1 MINNLIKNTP
11 WLEYVLGIIVYFIL
25 ISNQQFSLGIVWLI
39 FVLYG
44 WTIISILVQSYSLQ
58 SFIYALCGFGI
69 IIAITLF
76 FMNGVQE
83 VPFPKGAVQFKLDGI
98 AQSLVVFFIF
108 TVPLIVYQ
116 QQTKENAQEESSV
129 MIEKKPDI
137 EKTQENNNL
146 EDNNNS
152 EWEEATTEDL
162 ESGRFE
168 PI

>member
-1 MINNLIKNTP
+1 MINNLIKSTP

-44 WTIISILVQSYSLQ
+44 WTIISILVQNYSLQ

-69 IIAITLF
+69 IVAITLF
-76 FMNGVQE
+76 FMNGVEE

-116 QQTKENAQEESSV
+116 QQTKDSSLAAPSV
-129 MIEKKPDI
+129 MIEKPYI
-137 EKTQENNNL
+137 EKTPENNEL
-146 EDNNNS
+146 EDNDNS
-152 EWEEATTEDL
+152 EWEEATAEDL

-168 PI
+168 AI

>member
-1 MINNLIKNTP
+1 MINNLIKNTH

-76 FMNGVQE
+76 FMNGVEE
-83 VPFPKGAVQFKLDGI
+83 VPFPKGAIQFKLDGI

-108 TVPLIVYQ
+108 TAPLIVYQ
-116 QQTKENAQEESSV
+116 QQTKDNATAGPSV
-129 MIEKKPDI
+129 MIEKTP
-137 EKTQENNNL
+137 ENNEL
-146 EDNNNS
+146 EDNDNS
-152 EWEEATTEDL
+152 EWEEATAEDL

-168 PI
+168 AI

>member
-1 MINNLIKNTP
+1 MINNLIKNTH

-76 FMNGVQE
+76 FMNGVEE
-83 VPFPKGAVQFKLDGI
+83 VPFPKGAIQFKLDGI

-116 QQTKENAQEESSV
+116 QQTKDNAPAAPSV
-129 MIEKKPDI
+129 MIEKPHI
-137 EKTQENNNL
+137 EKTPENNEL
-146 EDNNNS
+146 EDNDNS
-152 EWEEATTEDL
+152 EWEEATAEDL

-168 PI
+168 AI

>member
-1 MINNLIKNTP
+1 MINNLIKNTH

-76 FMNGVQE
+76 FMNGVEE
-83 VPFPKGAVQFKLDGI
+83 VPFPKGAIQFKLDGI

-108 TVPLIVYQ
+108 TAPLIVYQ
-116 QQTKENAQEESSV
+116 QQTKDNALEEPSA
-129 MIEKKPDI
+129 MIEKPHI
-137 EKTQENNNL
+137 EKISENNEL
-146 EDNNNS
+146 EDNDNS
-152 EWEEATTEDL
+152 EWEEATAEDL

-168 PI
+168 VI

>member
-11 WLEYVLGIIVYFIL
+11 WLEYLLGIIVYFIL
-25 ISNQQFSLGIVWLI
+25 VSNQQFSLGIVWLI

-44 WTIISILVQSYSLQ
+44 WTILSILVQSYSLQ

-76 FMNGVQE
+76 FMNGVEE
-83 VPFPKGAVQFKLDGI
+83 VPFPKGAIQFKLDGI

-116 QQTKENAQEESSV
+116 QQTKDNTPVAPSV
-129 MIEKKPDI
+129 MIEKPP
-137 EKTQENNNL
+137 ENNEL
-146 EDNNNS
+146 EDNDNS
-152 EWEEATTEDL
+152 EWEEATAEDL

-168 PI
+168 AI

>member
-1 MINNLIKNTP
+1 MINNLIKNTH

-76 FMNGVQE
+76 FMNGVEE
-83 VPFPKGAVQFKLDGI
+83 VPFPKGAIQFKLDGI

-108 TVPLIVYQ
+108 TAPLIVYQ
-116 QQTKENAQEESSV
+116 QQTKDNAPEAPSA
-129 MIEKKPDI
+129 MIEKPHI
-137 EKTQENNNL
+137 EKISENNEL
-146 EDNNNS
+146 EDNDNS
-152 EWEEATTEDL
+152 EWEEATAEDL

-168 PI
+168 AI

>member
-1 MINNLIKNTP
+1 MINNLIKNTH

-25 ISNQQFSLGIVWLI
+25 ISNQQFSLGIVWLV

-76 FMNGVQE
+76 FMNGVEE
-83 VPFPKGAVQFKLDGI
+83 VPFPKGAIQFKLDGI

-108 TVPLIVYQ
+108 TAPLIVYQ
-116 QQTKENAQEESSV
+116 QQTKDKVPTKPSAVIEEPQ
-129 MIEKKPDI
+129 IKK
-137 EKTQENNNL
+137 T
-146 EDNNNS
+146 EDNNELETKDDN
-152 EWEEATTEDL
+152 EWEEASVEDL

>member
-1 MINNLIKNTP
+1 MINNLIKNTH

-69 IIAITLF
+69 IIAITVF
-76 FMNGVQE
+76 FMNGVEE
-83 VPFPKGAVQFKLDGI
+83 VPFPKGAIQFKLDGI

-116 QQTKENAQEESSV
+116 QKTKDSPPVTPSAR
-129 MIEKKPDI
+129 IEKPRI
-137 EKTQENNNL
+137 EKISENNEL
-146 EDNNNS
+146 EDNDNS
-152 EWEEATTEDL
+152 EWEEATAEDL
-162 ESGRFE
+162 DSGRFE
-168 PI
+168 AI

>member
-1 MINNLIKNTP
+1 MINNLIKNTH

-39 FVLYG
+39 FVLHG

-69 IIAITLF
+69 IIATTLF
-76 FMNGVQE
+76 FMNGVEE

-116 QQTKENAQEESSV
+116 QHTKNNAPAASSV
-129 MIEKKPDI
+129 MIEKTHI
-137 EKTQENNNL
+137 EKTPENNEL
-146 EDNNNS
+146 EDNDNS
-152 EWEEATTEDL
+152 EWEEATAEDL

-168 PI
+168 AI

>member
-11 WLEYVLGIIVYFIL
+11 WLTYLLGIIVYFIL

-69 IIAITLF
+69 IIATTLF
-76 FMNGVQE
+76 FMNGVEE

-116 QQTKENAQEESSV
+116 QQTTENAPEEPSE
-129 MIEKKPDI
+129 MIEKPHI
-137 EKTQENNNL
+137 EKPPENNEL
-146 EDNNNS
+146 EDNDNS
-152 EWEEATTEDL
+152 EWEEATAEDL